1 MSQQV
6 NDDYP
11 IKPLSDKQLK
21 DIATAKYQAKPTEE
35 TEVYDFPTEMVE
47 LPSKGKLYPEGSPL
61 HSGTIEMKYMSA
73 KEEDILTNDSFIK
86 QGVVLDKLF
95 KALIVTPINYN
106 DLLLCDK
113 NAVMIAARVL
123 GYGKDYEFDY
133 AGEKE
138 TIDLSL
144 LENKPLHKDI
154 EKATENSFNYTLPT
168 SGTVI
173 TFKLLNHG
181 DEQRIDGEV
190 KGLKKINKESSAE
203 LSTRLKHM
211 ILAVNGD
218 AEKKNVRSF
227 VDNQFLARDSRAF
240 RNYLRD
246 FQPDVDMKFYP
257 ENGPEGGMDIPIGV
271 NFLWPDANL

>member
-1 MSQQV
+1 MEQTQ
-6 NDDYP
+6 
-11 IKPLSDKQLK
+11 K
-21 DIATAKYQAKPTEE
+21 
-35 TEVYDFPTEMVE
+35 FPTEVVD
-47 LPSKGKLYPEGSPL
+47 LPSKGKLYPKESPL
-61 HSGTIEMKYMSA
+61 ASGTIEMKYMTA
-73 KEEDILTNDSFIK
+73 KEEDILTNQNFIER
-86 QGVVLDKLF
+86 GVVIDKLLQ
-95 KALIVTPINYN
+95 ALIVDKTIEYN
-106 DLLLCDK
+106 QLLVGDK
-113 NAVMIAARVL
+113 NALLIAARIL

-144 LENKPLHKDI
+144 LENKPLAKDI
-154 EKATENSFNYTLPT
+154 EKATENNFNYTLPT

-181 DEQRIDGEV
+181 DEQRIDAEV

-211 ILAVNGD
+211 IIAINGD

-246 FQPDVDMKFYP
+246 FQPDVDMKIYP
-257 ENGPEGGMDIPIGV
+257 ENGPEGGIDIPIGV